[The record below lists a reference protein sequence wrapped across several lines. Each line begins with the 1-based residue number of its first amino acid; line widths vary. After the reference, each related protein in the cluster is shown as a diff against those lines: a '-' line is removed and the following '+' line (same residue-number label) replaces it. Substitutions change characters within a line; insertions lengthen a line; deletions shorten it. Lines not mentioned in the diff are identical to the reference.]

1 MARPLRPWAARAAAA
16 ALVLPALAGCRLVP
30 AKVRNLEQLHGEDAR
45 HRYSAALMSDWEF
58 GLRRGLAGLLPNARS
73 QVEAKAPKKVG
84 DPTEACLENL
94 VGLAHFEAGDLR
106 TSAVQVEWFARL
118 ARHDAWQLSRERCVL
133 ELAEAGARLGLEGPP
148 AERTGPAASA
158 DEVAAA
164 LRDLIA
170 GARPRLALPFA
181 PPSESGAAPA
191 PESPEPRVDLEEAV
205 RRFSALDLDLEG
217 ALRGLRAAAALEAA
231 SDASDPRLEPLR
243 ALVVR
248 LQRIAVREALRGAI
262 RDEAPRPAAGSH
274 PGWPSDRVRAAAIE
288 ANVELYGDPALA
300 MFLDGLEREPGTL
313 VVSRLLQLV
322 RKRGLPERAPPG
334 ASEAIGELRE
344 KWARVIYARA
354 TLHPESRVRVAAML
368 ALGTISRELGGPAVS
383 SMREEDWQDW
393 WRATHPELPPADG
406 EGGGDGGGD
415 VGGDVGG
422 RAQRGAGVGAAP

>member
-1 MARPLRPWAARAAAA
+1 MARTHRPWAAHVAAA
-16 ALVLPALAGCRLVP
+16 ALALPALAGCRLVP
-30 AKVRNLEQLHGEDAR
+30 AKVHNLEQLHGEDAR

-58 GLRRGLAGLLPNARS
+58 GLRRGLAGLMPNARS

-84 DPTEACLENL
+84 DPTEVCLENL

-106 TSAVQVEWFARL
+106 TSAAQVEWFARL

-148 AERTGPAASA
+148 AERTGPATSA

-170 GARPRLALPFA
+170 GARPWLALPFA
-181 PPSESGAAPA
+181 TGAPA
-191 PESPEPRVDLEEAV
+191 PEAPEPRIDLEEAV

-262 RDEAPRPAAGSH
+262 RDEAPRPVAGPH

-300 MFLDGLEREPGTL
+300 TFLDGLEHEPGAL

-322 RKRGLPERAPPG
+322 RDRGLPERAPPG
-334 ASEAIGELRE
+334 ASEGIGELRE

-383 SMREEDWQDW
+383 SLREEDWQDW
-393 WRATHPELPPADG
+393 WRATHPELPPAGG
-406 EGGGDGGGD
+406 E
-415 VGGDVGG
+415 VGGP
-422 RAQRGAGVGAAP
+422 AERGAGVGAAP